1 MSLLGN
7 IVSGAGRVASLVP
20 GIGTV
25 AGAGL
30 NVLGSAIGSSINQA
44 DDRSYAQQLWDN
56 QNSYNDPAAQVDRLK
71 KAGLNPNMVFG
82 QVGTSGSAT
91 TMPDSVKV
99 SDSNSNNHAMDAMTS
114 MLLTMSQIALNS
126 SEAAKNQAS
135 VPVLN
140 SQIPLNQS
148 IISKNYSDV
157 DLNAANSAF
166 VELQAS
172 NQSLRNGL
180 LAKYGDKQ
188 MVSDID
194 NVVQDTA
201 LKHSSTLDNMHDI
214 KLKAAQ
220 ILKEYAS
227 AHNLNVQSQ
236 QIQAMLPYTIQSLQQ
251 SIASQWITNGL
262 NKNELDWQN
271 GTNSKSQFGYGNN
284 YQQLRNSQ
292 LKYSSNSVTTG
303 GLLNQ
308 HQRYVNSTYFFDKLM
323 DLLKTGSTVGAAAS
337 FMAR

>member
-7 IVSGAGRVASLVP
+7 IVSGVGSVASLVP
-20 GIGTV
+20 GVGTL

-30 NVLGSAIGSSINQA
+30 NAVGSALGSSINQA
-44 DDRSYAQQLWDN
+44 DDRSYAQQLWN
-56 QNSYNDPAAQVDRLK
+56 QQNAYNDPSAQVERLK

-82 QVGTSGSAT
+82 QVGSSGAAT

-99 SDSNSNNHAMDAMTS
+99 SDSNSNNHALDAMMAM
-114 MLLTMSQIALNS
+114 MLNMSKIALNS
-126 SEAAKNQAS
+126 TESEKNKAT

-166 VELQAS
+166 VDLQAS
-172 NQSLRNGL
+172 NQALRNGL

-188 MVSDID
+188 MVSEID

-201 LKHSSTLDNMHDI
+201 LKYSSTLYNMKDI

-220 ILKEYAS
+220 IVKEYAA

-236 QIQAMLPYTIQSLQQ
+236 QIQAMLPYTIQSLQA
-251 SIASQWITNGL
+251 SIAGQWISNGL

-271 GTNSKSQFGYGNN
+271 GTNSLSQFGYGNN
-284 YQQLRNSQ
+284 YQQFRNSQ
-292 LKYSSNSVTTG
+292 LKSSSNSAVG
-303 GLLNQ
+303 GRLFND
-308 HQRYVNSTYFFDKLM
+308 HQGMVNSTYFFDKLM
-323 DLLKTGSTVGAAAS
+323 DLLKTGAAVGSAAS
-337 FMAR
+337 FIAR